1 MMNSRSRA
9 TISKR
14 WGVVAVVVALFVGFA
29 GVAHADRKRVVVLD
43 LEGPKAG
50 RFHDELVRLLKKSQT
65 VVTTDAWNGTAAQ
78 IGATTSSE
86 HDLRKVAKQ
95 LRVDAIVLG
104 VVERRRDQFILR
116 LKLHDGKT
124 GAQIG
129 SGIHTQADGPRLDG
143 QAERELR
150 DELVDVIEGLP
161 AGGAGADAAVAD
173 DESAKPART
182 AKQRRA
188 DAAAAKQAAKA
199 KRSKKPADDDDDA
212 EAASKPPK
220 KAKPADDDDDQAFAS
235 AKLKADDDD
244 ATQQAFARRS
254 DDERGGDRAGK
265 PAARKADDDRPVADE
280 PAAAPRKAAK
290 QVAQREPERDAAPV
304 EDRAPAPEPRAPAN
318 ALSPGER
325 ALDVVAGVSV
335 TQRDLNFTSRAG
347 LATKPPGYSGS
358 PVAGVLLDATLYP
371 LAIGH
376 HRTGILKDLG
386 VTVLIDRVLKI
397 DSKNAAGMVFPTT
410 QFRYAAGVKYRHAFG
425 ASATA
430 PVLVASLTYNYQGF
444 EITNSAMANIPSID
458 YQSVEPAVGGRL
470 PLTERWSLG
479 LDLGVPL
486 VTDTGEISQPT
497 QYGTAKILG
506 IEGVLAVDYLI
517 TRSLFARVAFRY
529 ETIVHTFDGNGTQTN
544 AADGDATTVDV
555 TSARDS
561 YIGGFATVGA
571 LF

>member
-9 TISKR
+9 TRNKLL
-14 WGVVAVVVALFVGFA
+14 GVVVAVVVLVVGFA
-29 GVAHADRKRVVVLD
+29 GVAQADRKRVVVLD

-50 RFHDELVRLLKKSQT
+50 RFHDELVRLLKKSHT

-78 IGATTSSE
+78 LGAASASE
-86 HDLRKVAKQ
+86 RDLRKVAKQ
-95 LRVDAIVLG
+95 LKVDAIVAG

-116 LKLHDGKT
+116 LTLRDGKT

-129 SGIHTQADGPRLDG
+129 NGINAQAEGPRLDG
-143 QAERELR
+143 QAEREIR
-150 DELVDVIEGLP
+150 DELVDVIEGLVP
-161 AGGAGADAAVAD
+161 GSAGATAEAVE
-173 DESAKPART
+173 DEPARPART
-182 AKQRRA
+182 AKQRKA
-188 DAAAAKQAAKA
+188 DAEAAKA
-199 KRSKKPADDDDDA
+199 KRANKPGAAEDPA
-212 EAASKPPK
+212 EAASKPAK
-220 KAKPADDDDDQAFAS
+220 KPAPSDDQDDRAVAS
-235 AKLKADDDD
+235 AKLKADDDA
-244 ATQQAFARRS
+244 ATQQAFARRG

-265 PAARKADDDRPVADE
+265 PAARPADDKPVAEE
-280 PAAAPRKAAK
+280 PAAAPRAAAR
-290 QVAQREPERDAAPV
+290 QVAQGEPDGNPAPAD
-304 EDRAPAPEPRAPAN
+304 DRAPADEPRPPAAPSHD
-318 ALSPGER
+318 LSPGER
-325 ALDVVAGVSV
+325 ALDVVVGVSV
-335 TQRDLNFTSRAG
+335 TQRDLTFESRAG
-347 LATKPPGYSGS
+347 LANKPAAYNGS
-358 PVAGVLLDATLYP
+358 PVAGALLDATLYP

-386 VTVLIDRVLKI
+386 VTVLIDRVIKI

-430 PVLVASLTYNYQGF
+430 PVLVASVTYNYQGF
-444 EITNSAMANIPSID
+444 DITNSAMANLPSID
-458 YQSVEPAVGGRL
+458 YQSIEPAVGLRW
-470 PLTERWSLG
+470 PLTERLSVG
-479 LDLGVPL
+479 FDVGVPL

-506 IEGVLAVDYLI
+506 IDGAVAVDYLL

-529 ETIVHTFDGNGTQTN
+529 ETIVHTFDGNGTQSN
-544 AADGDATTVDV
+544 ALDGDPTTTDV